1 MEQAAVDQLG
11 SVKYVVLGAY
21 LLMLLAFGVAGYRK
35 SQNTEEDYYLAGR
48 GQGWI
53 VSSLTIMATFF
64 SSFALLGAPGM
75 VYREGVIFALFSLNV
90 PLSGASIYFLG
101 ARIGRIGRAKG
112 YVTPA
117 DMICGY
123 YGESKALRLL
133 VALIGALYA
142 VPYVIMQIK
151 AGGILSESMFGEG
164 AYVPG
169 ATILA
174 VITMVYIMIGGMRS
188 VAWTDVVQGLLLVG
202 GMLLAGLAT
211 VAALGGFSAFFA
223 AIAELPP
230 SSLSAPGTTGKFN
243 HWMLLT
249 IVLFASTGSMIQ
261 PAQWMRYYA
270 ADSTNTLRRSALVF
284 AVLLTACFLFGVML
298 VGLGGQALYPL
309 AEAAGGGVAPNAA
322 VGEYDNIL
330 VTVLTNHLPQLFG
343 AGSMIGAIVTSLILV
358 AIMAAAMSTADS
370 NLHSLSGVVTRDV
383 YDRYIRPEASQT
395 ERTWVGRIVICV
407 STVVALILVIAA
419 NARSPDDDPLKMIA
433 QLGFFAIAFAA
444 LLLPPAIDI
453 MYIRKGTRAGAIS
466 GIVAGLIILLF
477 ISPFLPSLLNPMF
490 GEEALSGMNDLV
502 KTMTGMVDRSAW
514 GLLASITVFIGVS
527 VYTRKPDEKTVSE
540 FKRIAEGD

>member
-1 MEQAAVDQLG
+1 MEQTAADSLG
-11 SVKYVVLGAY
+11 SVRYVVLGLY
-21 LLMLLAFGVAGYRK
+21 LMMLLAFGVAGWRK
-35 SQNTEEDYYLAGR
+35 SQNNEEDYYLAGR
-48 GQGWI
+48 GQGWL

-75 VYREGVIFALFSLNV
+75 VYKEGVVFALFSLNV
-90 PLSGASIYFLG
+90 PLSGAAVYFLG
-101 ARIGRIGRAKG
+101 ARISRIGRAKG

-169 ATILA
+169 AIILA
-174 VITMVYIMIGGMRS
+174 GITMVYIMIGGMRS
-188 VAWTDVVQGLLLVG
+188 VAWTDVVQGLLLVV

-211 VAALGGFSAFFA
+211 VAALGGFGAFFA

-230 SSLSAPGTTGKFN
+230 ASLSAPGTTGKYQP
-243 HWMLLT
+243 WMLLT

-309 AEAAGGGVAPNAA
+309 AETAAGVAPHAA

-343 AGSMIGAIVTSLILV
+343 AGSLIGAIITSLILV

-383 YDRYIRPEASQT
+383 YDRYIRPEASDS

-407 STVVALILVIAA
+407 STVIALVLVIAA
-419 NARSPDDDPLKMIA
+419 KDSADDPLKMIA
-433 QLGFFAIAFAA
+433 TLGFFAIAFAA

-453 MYIRKGTRAGAIS
+453 MYVRKGTGAGAIS
-466 GIVAGLIILLF
+466 GIVAGLVILLF
-477 ISPFLPSLLNPMF
+477 ISPFLPSLLSPMF
-490 GEEALSGMNDLV
+490 GEEALSGMNGLV
-502 KTMTGMVDRSAW
+502 ATMTGMVDRSAW
-514 GLLASITVFIGVS
+514 GLLVSVSVFIGVS
-527 VYTRKPDEKTVSE
+527 ACTRKPDEKTISD

>member
-1 MEQAAVDQLG
+1 
-11 SVKYVVLGAY
+11 
-21 LLMLLAFGVAGYRK
+21 
-35 SQNTEEDYYLAGR
+35 
-48 GQGWI
+48 
-53 VSSLTIMATFF
+53 
-64 SSFALLGAPGM
+64 
-75 VYREGVIFALFSLNV
+75 
-90 PLSGASIYFLG
+90 
-101 ARIGRIGRAKG
+101 
-112 YVTPA
+112 
-117 DMICGY
+117 
-123 YGESKALRLL
+123 
-133 VALIGALYA
+133 
-142 VPYVIMQIK
+142 
-151 AGGILSESMFGEG
+151 
-164 AYVPG
+164 
-169 ATILA
+169 
-174 VITMVYIMIGGMRS
+174 
-188 VAWTDVVQGLLLVG
+188 
-202 GMLLAGLAT
+202 
-211 VAALGGFSAFFA
+211 
-223 AIAELPP
+223 
-230 SSLSAPGTTGKFN
+230 
-243 HWMLLT
+243 
-249 IVLFASTGSMIQ
+249 
-261 PAQWMRYYA
+261 
-270 ADSTNTLRRSALVF
+270 
-284 AVLLTACFLFGVML
+284 
-298 VGLGGQALYPL
+298 
-309 AEAAGGGVAPNAA
+309 
-322 VGEYDNIL
+322 
-330 VTVLTNHLPQLFG
+330 VLTNHLPQLFG